1 VIAPS
6 AGGFLLQNL
15 GIWAPGVF
23 SAILMGLGVAFSY
36 WRIIKPS
43 RRERLAAD
51 AETFKL

>member
-23 SAILMGLGVAFSY
+23 SAILMALGVAFSY
-36 WRIIKPS
+36 WRIIMPS